1 MADFNSAFNYENDNL
16 INNNLDFFFT
26 QRKIVEYKEEI
37 DKNMKRVKSKKNI
50 TYNFLAI
57 NLPIFSNEEKNLDIK
72 IEMWG
77 DKGYNYKGGLNKLEG
92 TFPHLLIKLLG
103 DTQLFVKLVICNKNE
118 RRNFVNFIQI
128 PKRYQTVPDIKVN
141 ENNLDVND
149 E

>member
-1 MADFNSAFNYENDNL
+1 MADFNSVFNYENDNL

-50 TYNFLAI
+50 TYNFLAL
-57 NLPIFSNEEKNLDIK
+57 NLPIFSNEDKNLDIK

-77 DKGYNYKGGLNKLEG
+77 DKGYNYKGGLNKSEG

-103 DTQLFVKLVICNKNE
+103 DTQLFVKLVICNNNE
-118 RRNFVNFIQI
+118 RKNFVNFIQI
-128 PKRYQTVPDIKVN
+128 PKRYQSVPDLKVN
-141 ENNLDVND
+141 EKKLDVND
-149 E
+149 K